1 MKHIKPYKLF
11 ESSNRFVE
19 EIGITLDQVQDIFID
34 VKDSGLEVD
43 DIYIGNALSL
53 GNNEI
58 VTDHNDLVFIDSY
71 RSFSIRLKST
81 NRHNFHIENDLF
93 DELKS
98 SIGHI
103 ESEFNLQLGNIYLRT
118 FDGVWFNNVDT
129 MEKYINELPFAKKVS
144 LKWISYL
151 DLTFKIKANSNEY
164 LTEKYKNQYS
174 LLKSILNDV
183 KDILIDLTDDNDYLS
198 YNIDFNEYYKI
209 KGTELGQAMYA
220 DSIDIHLLN
229 EEDIFYIFNED
240 ILPTL
245 KKLESFLKQYDL
257 NIDIELVN
265 KDITYS
271 LDDFVN
277 EHGDKKSN
285 ELIIIIIY

>member
-1 MKHIKPYKLF
+1 MKHIKSYKLF

-19 EIGITLDQVQDIFID
+19 EIGITLDQVQDIFINVRD
-34 VKDSGLEVD
+34 CGLEID
-43 DIYIGNALSL
+43 DIHIGNALSI
-53 GNNEI
+53 GDKEI
-58 VTDHNDLVFIDSY
+58 VTDHNDLVFVDSY

-81 NRHNFHIENDLF
+81 NRHDFHVENDLF

-129 MEKYINELPFAKKVS
+129 MEKYINELPFAKKAS

-151 DLTFKIKANSNEY
+151 DLTFKIKVDSNEY

-183 KDILIDLTDDNDYLS
+183 KDILTDLTDDNDDLN
-198 YNIDFNEYYKI
+198 YNINFNEYYKI
-209 KGTELGQAMYA
+209 RGTEYA
-220 DSIDIHLLN
+220 DSIDIELLL

-245 KKLESFLKQYDL
+245 KKLESFLKEYDL

-265 KDITYS
+265 KDRTYS
-271 LDDFVN
+271 LDEFVN
-277 EHGDKKSN
+277 EHGDKRSN